1 MASGRR
7 VLVTGATGFIGA
19 RVAAKLATEHGA
31 RVCAAVRDLEK
42 AAALSRLGV
51 EVVRADW
58 GDRAAVA
65 AAVRGQDVV
74 VNTAHDFR
82 ASTRAN
88 LRGFRNLLDACVAE
102 GVERLVHTSSI
113 VVYDEWPDGDLREES
128 PWGAPGSDYK
138 NAKSEMDRLLVER
151 AAAGG
156 PGAAIVQPT
165 IVYGPG
171 GWMWTDRIVEQLRT
185 GTVVLPERC
194 DGVCPAVYVD
204 DVADALILAAGV
216 RGPGAE
222 RFIVSGAEPV
232 TWRAFFEAY
241 DEMVGR
247 DAIRYV
253 ARSPEPAARPGAAT
267 RLRSLA
273 ANPMQ
278 LAGSPPVRRL
288 VGVARKAIGERRIER
303 IRSLLLGLARR
314 GGPATYLPTDEEC
327 ALYASTGH
335 CHIEKAAARLG
346 YAPAFDFARGIARTA
361 DYVRGEQ
368 GPAASGP

>member
-1 MASGRR
+1 MASGRCI
-7 VLVTGATGFIGA
+7 LVTGATGFIGA

-31 RVCAAVRDLEK
+31 RVSAVVRDLER
-42 AAALSRLGV
+42 ASPLARLGI

-65 AAVRGQDVV
+65 AAVSGQDVV
-74 VNTAHDFR
+74 INTAHDFR

-88 LRGFRNLLDACVAE
+88 LRGFRHLVDACATA

-113 VVYDEWPDGDLREES
+113 VVYDEWPDGDLHEDS
-128 PWGAPGSDYK
+128 PWGAHGSEYK
-138 NAKSEMDRLLVER
+138 NAKSAMDRLLLER
-151 AAAGG
+151 AAGGG
-156 PGAAIVQPT
+156 PSAAIVQPT

-194 DGVCPAVYVD
+194 DGHCPAVYVD
-204 DVADALILAAGV
+204 DVADALILAASV
-216 RGPGAE
+216 PRPGAE

-241 DEMVGR
+241 AEMVGR
-247 DAIRYV
+247 NAIRYV
-253 ARSPEPAARPGAAT
+253 ARSQEPGSRPGATA

-288 VGVARKAIGERRIER
+288 VGVARRAIGERRIER
-303 IRSLLLGLARR
+303 IRSVLLGLSRR
-314 GGPATYLPTDEEC
+314 GGAPTYLPTDEEC
-327 ALYASTGH
+327 ALYASTGR
-335 CHIEKAAARLG
+335 CHIDNAVARLG
-346 YAPAFDFARGIARTA
+346 YAPAFDFARGMARTA
-361 DYVRGEQ
+361 EYVREVQ
-368 GPAASGP
+368 ERAAPGR